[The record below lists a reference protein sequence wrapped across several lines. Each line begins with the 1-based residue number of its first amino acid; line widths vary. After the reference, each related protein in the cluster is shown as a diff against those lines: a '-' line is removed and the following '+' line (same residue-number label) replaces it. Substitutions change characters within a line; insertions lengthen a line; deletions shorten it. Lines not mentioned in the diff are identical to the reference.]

1 MASIGLCYSTDTA
14 ENHALMVPGGT
25 VFVPNLSSI
34 QAGDIVNETT
44 TSLGAQQFMANK

>member
-1 MASIGLCYSTDTA
+1 
-14 ENHALMVPGGT
+14 MVPGGT

-44 TSLGAQQFMANK
+44 TSLGAQQYMANK